1 MYTYGNND
9 LLFYLLFNV
18 CIYIIII
25 KELRE
30 MTTLT
35 TNRAHTY
42 SCYKTN

>member
-18 CIYIIII
+18 CIYIII